1 MATPIPELIGSPL
14 PAISVILPVL
24 NEESHLEGAVLS
36 VLSQDY
42 RGPLE
47 IILALGPS
55 RDRTNEI
62 ATKLA
67 SHDNRVKLLDSPTGK
82 TAAGLNLAL
91 AASKSPVVVRV
102 DGHAQIPNNYISLI
116 VEILNKTG
124 AVNVGGVMAAVGTT
138 AFERA
143 VAGAMRSPLGVGAS
157 RFHTGGEAGEV
168 DTVYLGAFRRE
179 ALVAIGGFDGD
190 DNAANVKYLYYTSDG
205 GKTWG
210 NPSNR
215 LDPTGVLSTSQ
226 EITLKMFSDFNNN
239 IVVIGDRGGFIRYSP
254 NNGHNWYEIIPAGG
268 LSNIQSAYYKDDVL
282 IIGTIGGIIYTGT
295 IQPPDYLFIGGT
307 QYTDISGSII
317 TDSAFC
323 SETNQLFFIGGNS
336 IYSYTVNESL
346 LTYNG
351 PPVNTSIS
359 GASYKKIK
367 FNLIIRFIKKYKP
380 IVLVLNAINAM
391 ITVKIGVKLFNIPQ
405 NPLLSPVP
413 A

>member
-24 NEESHLEGAVLS
+24 NEESHLESAVLS

-67 SHDNRVKLLDSPTGK
+67 SQDNRVKLLDSPTGK

-102 DGHAQIPNNYISLI
+102 DGHAQIPSNYISLI
-116 VEILNKTG
+116 VEILNRTG

-179 ALVAIGGFDGD
+179 ALIAIGGFDERFTRAQDWELNFRLRENGGVIYFD
-190 DNAANVKYLYYTSDG
+190 PRLHVTYRPRSSVGALAKQYFEYGRWRRVVSRRHSGTINYRYLAPPFALLGFSTSIV
-205 GKTWG
+205 
-210 NPSNR
+210 
-215 LDPTGVLSTSQ
+215 LGVLLSSIFFIPALVYLLFVVLASLKISTSVG
-226 EITLKMFSDFNNN
+226 EYLLLL
-239 IVVIGDRGGFIRYSP
+239 VVIPTMHFAWGAGFISSP
-254 NNGHNWYEIIPAGG
+254 KT
-268 LSNIQSAYYKDDVL
+268 L
-282 IIGTIGGIIYTGT
+282 
-295 IQPPDYLFIGGT
+295 
-307 QYTDISGSII
+307 
-317 TDSAFC
+317 
-323 SETNQLFFIGGNS
+323 
-336 IYSYTVNESL
+336 
-346 LTYNG
+346 
-351 PPVNTSIS
+351 
-359 GASYKKIK
+359 
-367 FNLIIRFIKKYKP
+367 
-380 IVLVLNAINAM
+380 
-391 ITVKIGVKLFNIPQ
+391 
-405 NPLLSPVP
+405 VP
-413 A
+413 ASQ

>member
-1 MATPIPELIGSPL
+1 MATPTHELIGSPL

-62 ATKLA
+62 AAKLA
-67 SHDNRVKLLDSPTGK
+67 SQDNRVKLLDSPTGK

-102 DGHAQIPNNYISLI
+102 DGHAQIPNDYISLI

-157 RFHTGGEAGEV
+157 RFHTGGQAGEV

-179 ALVAIGGFDGD
+179 ALVAIGGFDERFTRAQDWELNFRLRENGGVIYFD
-190 DNAANVKYLYYTSDG
+190 PRLHVSYRPRSTVRALAKQYFEYGRWRRVVSRRHSGTINYRYLAPPFALLGFSASLVLG
-205 GKTWG
+205 I
-210 NPSNR
+210 
-215 LDPTGVLSTSQ
+215 VLSAV
-226 EITLKMFSDFNNN
+226 FF
-239 IVVIGDRGGFIRYSP
+239 
-254 NNGHNWYEIIPAGG
+254 IPA
-268 LSNIQSAYYKDDVL
+268 LVYLLFVVL
-282 IIGTIGGIIYTGT
+282 AS
-295 IQPPDYLFIGGT
+295 LK
-307 QYTDISGSII
+307 IS
-317 TDSAFC
+317 
-323 SETNQLFFIGGNS
+323 
-336 IYSYTVNESL
+336 
-346 LTYNG
+346 
-351 PPVNTSIS
+351 TSIS
-359 GASYKKIK
+359 EYLLLLLVIPTMHFAWGAG
-367 FNLIIRFIKKYKP
+367 FIS
-380 IVLVLNAINAM
+380 
-391 ITVKIGVKLFNIPQ
+391 
-405 NPLLSPVP
+405 SPKTLVP
-413 A
+413 ASQ

>member
-91 AASKSPVVVRV
+91 AASTSPVIVRV
-102 DGHAQIPNNYISLI
+102 DGHAQIPKDYISLI

-179 ALVAIGGFDGD
+179 ALAAIGGFDERFTRAQDWELNFRLRENGGVIYFD
-190 DNAANVKYLYYTSDG
+190 PRLHVTYRPRSSVSALAKQYFEYGRWRRVVSRRHSGTINYRYLAPPFALLGFSASLVLG
-205 GKTWG
+205 I
-210 NPSNR
+210 
-215 LDPTGVLSTSQ
+215 VLSSIFFIPALVYLLFVVLASLKISTSIC
-226 EITLKMFSDFNNN
+226 EYLLLLL
-239 IVVIGDRGGFIRYSP
+239 VIPTMHFAWGAGFISSP
-254 NNGHNWYEIIPAGG
+254 KT
-268 LSNIQSAYYKDDVL
+268 L
-282 IIGTIGGIIYTGT
+282 
-295 IQPPDYLFIGGT
+295 
-307 QYTDISGSII
+307 
-317 TDSAFC
+317 
-323 SETNQLFFIGGNS
+323 
-336 IYSYTVNESL
+336 
-346 LTYNG
+346 
-351 PPVNTSIS
+351 
-359 GASYKKIK
+359 
-367 FNLIIRFIKKYKP
+367 
-380 IVLVLNAINAM
+380 
-391 ITVKIGVKLFNIPQ
+391 
-405 NPLLSPVP
+405 VP
-413 A
+413 ASQ

>member
-67 SHDNRVKLLDSPTGK
+67 SQDNRVKLIDSPTGK

-102 DGHAQIPNNYISLI
+102 DGHAQIPKNYISLI

-179 ALVAIGGFDGD
+179 ALVAIGGFDERFTRAQDWELNFRLRENGGVIYFD
-190 DNAANVKYLYYTSDG
+190 PRLHVTYRPRSSVGALAKQYFEYGRWRRVVSRRHSGTINYRYLAPPFALLGFSASLVLG
-205 GKTWG
+205 I
-210 NPSNR
+210 
-215 LDPTGVLSTSQ
+215 VLSSIFFIPALVYLLFVVLASLKISTSIC
-226 EITLKMFSDFNNN
+226 EYLLLLL
-239 IVVIGDRGGFIRYSP
+239 VIPTMHFAWGAGFISSP
-254 NNGHNWYEIIPAGG
+254 KT
-268 LSNIQSAYYKDDVL
+268 L
-282 IIGTIGGIIYTGT
+282 
-295 IQPPDYLFIGGT
+295 
-307 QYTDISGSII
+307 
-317 TDSAFC
+317 
-323 SETNQLFFIGGNS
+323 
-336 IYSYTVNESL
+336 
-346 LTYNG
+346 
-351 PPVNTSIS
+351 
-359 GASYKKIK
+359 
-367 FNLIIRFIKKYKP
+367 
-380 IVLVLNAINAM
+380 
-391 ITVKIGVKLFNIPQ
+391 
-405 NPLLSPVP
+405 VP
-413 A
+413 ASQ